1 LDCKIFFICYIITS
15 KGHIMNKQQVED
27 LLQQY
32 FAGILVHQRVFGE
45 LLNALSQTG
54 VEKEFFR
61 TLQKYLGI
69 LSQMGIN
76 ATRLKGFEHIGSGI
90 YSMRFIFSSS
100 NIRILYAFRGDEEPI
115 LLFAFYERAGKSCT
129 DYSAP
134 IKAACDRLTEM
145 KGMN

>member
-1 LDCKIFFICYIITS
+1 
-15 KGHIMNKQQVED
+15 MNKQQVED

-32 FAGILVHQRVFGE
+32 FAGILVHPRVFSE
-45 LLNALSQTG
+45 LLDILSQTG

-76 ATRLKGFEHIGSGI
+76 AIRLKGFENIGSGI

-100 NIRILYAFRGDEEPI
+100 NIRILYTFRGDEEPI
-115 LLFAFYERAGKSCT
+115 LLLAFYERAGKSCT
-129 DYSAP
+129 DYSGY
-134 IKAACDRLTEM
+134 IKPACDRLADM

>member
-1 LDCKIFFICYIITS
+1 
-15 KGHIMNKQQVED
+15 MNKQQVED

-32 FAGILVHQRVFGE
+32 FAGILVHPRVFSE
-45 LLNALSQTG
+45 LLDILSQTG

-76 ATRLKGFEHIGSGI
+76 AIRLKGFENIGSGI

-100 NIRILYAFRGDEEPI
+100 NIRILYTFRGDEEPI
-115 LLFAFYERAGKSCT
+115 LLLAFYEREGKSCT
-129 DYSAP
+129 DYSGC
-134 IKAACDRLTEM
+134 IKLACDRLTEM